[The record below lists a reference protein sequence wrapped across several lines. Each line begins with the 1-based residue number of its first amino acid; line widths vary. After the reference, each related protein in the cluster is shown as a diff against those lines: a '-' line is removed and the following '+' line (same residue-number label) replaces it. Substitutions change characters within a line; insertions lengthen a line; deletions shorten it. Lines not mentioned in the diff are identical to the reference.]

1 MRWRWLRN
9 QSRSKTRIW
18 SAKNALIQT
27 RGGGSLD
34 PRKEVDKVVGDVA
47 KVKNWRGASENMKGN
62 GFCFQM
68 SNLLTR
74 TCMGCFPSQVYCPR
88 WREWYEGSHWRC
100 FNRGY
105 IFLADWHRAQ
115 VCHLFP
121 QQCLWTQFMTPLL
134 VATLLLDHLVNL
146 YVEPITLWCTRR
158 WRRGRRRRWR
168 CRWPSKQL
176 SAVVESP
183 SVILIIIPASEVCF
197 GHDFSVQI
205 YFPRAWYAE
214 VLVTST
220 WNRQTGLLIVV
231 VIVDEW

>member
-1 MRWRWLRN
+1 
-9 QSRSKTRIW
+9 
-18 SAKNALIQT
+18 
-27 RGGGSLD
+27 
-34 PRKEVDKVVGDVA
+34 
-47 KVKNWRGASENMKGN
+47 MKGN

-74 TCMGCFPSQVYCPR
+74 TYMGCFPSQVCCPW
-88 WREWYEGSHWRC
+88 WREWYEGSNWCC
-100 FNRGY
+100 FTWGY
-105 IFLADWHRAQ
+105 LPCWLASCPGLSFVSSTVSLDSIYDSTDGGQVKAMADILFLDQ
-115 VCHLFP
+115 
-121 QQCLWTQFMTPLL
+121 
-134 VATLLLDHLVNL
+134 LVNL

-176 SAVVESP
+176 GAVVRNP

-197 GHDFSVQI
+197 EYGFSVQI

-214 VLVTST
+214 VLDTST
-220 WNRQTGLLIVV
+220 WNQQTSLLIVV